1 MEYKEIR
8 TMLNIVLAVV
18 ANSHIE
24 QCSAFGNLYTSTGNL
39 YTSTVYNIRDSDI
52 ATMRKWIAYWK
63 QTIDRCNKTD

>member
-8 TMLNIVLAVV
+8 TMLSIVLAVV

-24 QCSAFGNLYTSTGNL
+24 QCSAFGQL
-39 YTSTVYNIRDSDI
+39 YTSTVYNIEDSDI
-52 ATMRKWIAYWK
+52 ATMRKWIAYWR

>member
-8 TMLNIVLAVV
+8 TMLNIVSAVV

-24 QCSAFGNLYTSTGNL
+24 HCSAFGNL
-39 YTSTVYNIRDSDI
+39 YTSTVYNIRGSDI

>member
-1 MEYKEIR
+1 MEYLEIR
-8 TMLNIVLAVV
+8 TMLKIVFPAVV

-24 QCSAFGNLYTSTGNL
+24 QCSAFGQL
-39 YTSTVYNIRDSDI
+39 YTSTVYNIGASDI

>member
-8 TMLNIVLAVV
+8 TMLSIVLAVV
-18 ANSHIE
+18 ANRHIE
-24 QCSAFGNLYTSTGNL
+24 QCSASGNL

-63 QTIDRCNKTD
+63 QTIDRCNKTY

>member
-8 TMLNIVLAVV
+8 TMLSIVLAVV

-24 QCSAFGNLYTSTGNL
+24 QCSAFGKL
-39 YTSTVYNIRDSDI
+39 YTSTVYNIGDSDI

>member
-8 TMLNIVLAVV
+8 TMLNIVSAVV

-24 QCSAFGNLYTSTGNL
+24 QCSASGNL

-52 ATMRKWIAYWK
+52 ATMRKWIAY
-63 QTIDRCNKTD
+63 

>member
-1 MEYKEIR
+1 MEYREIR
-8 TMLNIVLAVV
+8 TMLNIVSAVV

-24 QCSAFGNLYTSTGNL
+24 QCSASGDL

-52 ATMRKWIAYWK
+52 ATMTKWIAYWK